1 MELLT
6 IRHKDFELSIECTKF
21 DATWEKAKNNVGEKA
36 LLSSYSWSDGVE
48 SVILLKGSGKEM
60 SIEQGVPAQAV
71 FFDNTDYPVWVDFKD
86 YVKDAQFASILQGD
100 NERFTFHRHILA
112 GYLNY
117 GNEIGRSEIRLIYK
131 VGNETRLF
139 SFSFEVLSSKLDYHK
154 HWKAIIVDIEREYR
168 MLSLDY
174 MRRTFHGFTPDKN
187 GETPEIVWWSIFGGE
202 QQKFIKACKNIIER
216 PRRRLHGH
224 QTYLKADKLRHIP
237 VSIENELA
245 EHRLEPAHL
254 YRVEEQIHTNDTP
267 ENRFLKFSLAQI
279 TDKYEALKKQI
290 ENVKGVSEAMKSE
303 MQAVSTTLKR
313 LQSSPFFRTI
323 GRFKGLNQE
332 SLVLQKASGYSQ
344 VYRTWNMLRRAY
356 SLNDGIYRLQT
367 KDIATLYEIW
377 CFIEMSHIVK
387 EQLQLNDEDIDHRNR
402 MEMNGLFTWELGKGE
417 HSRILFKK
425 DNVELAELVY
435 NPKSTENDNSS
446 TGIKELVTKTVPQKP
461 DIVLR
466 LTKNDLQEGMKLTY
480 LFDAKYRIGG
490 KDWRGVDVPPDDAI
504 NQMHRY
510 RDAIYY
516 KDYSTNV
523 LKKEVIGGYILFPG
537 DGEPLEVQHAKFQ
550 ESIKEVNIGAFP
562 LRPKDERN
570 RKLLEHFIEGLIN
583 TKSQETISRVI
594 PQKGTFVDVG
604 SRVLIGLVGNSVR
617 RGYTQSF
624 LDGTATL
631 YYTGTQFPTTIA
643 LQNLHFFIP
652 YIKGQGIRDVYEIVA
667 VHTITAKEAKLLD
680 GNEGAADDLRLAFEL
695 CFRKQLFED
704 YRKIDAHKMVNYTFI
719 DTTFDKIYSENPQL
733 AEQMKRQG

>member
-6 IRHKDFELSIECTKF
+6 IRHRDFELSIECTKF
-21 DATWEKAKNNVGEKA
+21 DVIWEKARNNIGKEA

-48 SVILLKGSGKEM
+48 SVVWLKGSDKEM
-60 SIEQGVPAQAV
+60 PIEQNVPAQAV

-86 YVKDAQFASILQGD
+86 YVKDAQFGSILQSD

-131 VGNETRLF
+131 AGSETRRF

-154 HWKAIIVDIEREYR
+154 HWKAIIEDIEREYR

-187 GETPEIVWWSIFGGE
+187 GETPEIVWWSLFAGE

-237 VSIENELA
+237 VSIENGLT

-290 ENVKGVSEAMKSE
+290 ESVKGVSEAMKSE

-313 LQSSPFFRTI
+313 LQSNPFFRTI

-377 CFIEMSHIVK
+377 CFLEVSHIVK
-387 EQLQLNDEDIDHRNR
+387 EQLHLNDEDIDHRNR

-435 NPKSTENDNSS
+435 NPKSTENDNDS

-490 KDWRGVDVPPDDAI
+490 KVRGVDVPPDDAI

-516 KDYSTNV
+516 KDYSSDA

-537 DGEPLEVQHAKFQ
+537 DGEPTEVEVSNFYK
-550 ESIKEVNIGAFP
+550 SIAEVNIGAFP
-562 LRPKDERN
+562 LRPKDECN

-604 SRVLIGLVGNSVR
+604 NRVLIGLVGNSVR

-631 YYTGTQFPTTIA
+631 YYTGKHFPTTIA
-643 LQNLHFFIP
+643 LQNLHFFMP
-652 YIKGQGIRDVYEIVA
+652 YIKGQGIRDVYEIVR
-667 VHTITAKEAKLLD
+667 VRTITAKEAKQT
-680 GNEGAADDLRLAFEL
+680 EGDEVPVDDLRLAFEL
-695 CFRKQLFED
+695 KFSKQLFFD
-704 YRKIDAHKMVNYTFI
+704 YQKIDTRKLVNYTFI
-719 DTTFDKIYSENPQL
+719 DTKFDNLNKVII
-733 AEQMKRQG
+733 